1 MINDSNIELYIFRYK
16 EGLLGTDEAAEV
28 ERALQQNADW
38 RELADL
44 YDPSLRITSYPPAT
58 YPGKQRLMNIA
69 NKSKAKRKALW
80 YSTSAAACIA
90 LAVAFALRIVD
101 GNGGKEPLVIAQNST
116 TPTVTAVE
124 TETVSEQMQAN
135 NHLQTSTLHKPSHN
149 HRATGPKASGNSLLA
164 DAATGYTD
172 SCEASAEAEKR
183 QESFD
188 LQYVI
193 TDQLITYLDD
203 TTQALSSHSPQLFGH
218 LNGNEALVFSEPD
231 TTLTDRLITFL
242 DDDATADTAQGQP
255 KGRSAVGYAFEDWLN
270 SIRLRGTELQLAL
283 INKMQK

>member
-16 EGLLGTDEAAEV
+16 EGLLGADEAAEV

-44 YDPSLRITSYPPAT
+44 YDPSLRITSYQSAT

-90 LAVAFALRIVD
+90 LAVAFALRIAD
-101 GNGGKEPLVIAQNST
+101 GNGGKEPLVIAQNSE

-124 TETVSEQMQAN
+124 TDTVSEQMQAN
-135 NHLQTSTLHKPSHN
+135 NHLQTSILHKPSHN
-149 HRATGPKASGNSLLA
+149 RRATGPKASSSSLLA
-164 DAATGYTD
+164 DAATGRAD
-172 SCEASAEAEKR
+172 SCEARAKAEKR

-203 TTQALSSHSPQLFGH
+203 TTQALSSHSPLVTGH
-218 LNGNEALVFSEPD
+218 LNGNDALVFSEPD

-242 DDDATADTAQGQP
+242 DDDATVDTTQGQP

>member
-16 EGLLGTDEAAEV
+16 ERLLGADETAEV

-90 LAVAFALRIVD
+90 LAVAFALRIAD
-101 GNGGKEPLVIAQNST
+101 GNGGKEPLVIAQNSE
-116 TPTVTAVE
+116 TPTLTAVE

-135 NHLQTSTLHKPSHN
+135 NHLQTNTLHKPSHN
-149 HRATGPKASGNSLLA
+149 SRATSPKASGSSLLA
-164 DAATGYTD
+164 DAATGYAD
-172 SCEASAEAEKR
+172 SCEASTEAGKGKET
-183 QESFD
+183 FD

-203 TTQALSSHSPQLFGH
+203 TTQAHSCHSSQFTGH
-218 LNGNEALVFSEPD
+218 LNVNDVLVFSEPD

-242 DDDATADTAQGQP
+242 DDDATADTTQGQP

-283 INKMQK
+283 INEMQK

>member
-16 EGLLGTDEAAEV
+16 ERLLGADEAAEV

-90 LAVAFALRIVD
+90 LAVAFALRIAD

-149 HRATGPKASGNSLLA
+149 HRATGPKASVNSLLA
-164 DAATGYTD
+164 DAATGYAD

-218 LNGNEALVFSEPD
+218 LNGNEALVFSDPD

-242 DDDATADTAQGQP
+242 DDDATVDTTQGQP

-283 INKMQK
+283 INEMQK